1 MTELEAQLLDML
13 NQEREEMDREKQEQ
27 HEFQKAIFELLLPIA
42 EAGKLLAVAV
52 ESLNE
57 QNRLLSEQNQRII
70 DLLQKPSEG
79 DNLETTLRRVLS
91 DFQSSLTASLEQS
104 LKESKS

>member
-27 HEFQKAIFELLLPIA
+27 HEFQKAIFELMLPIA
-42 EAGKLLAVAV
+42 EAGKLLAIAV

-57 QNRLLSEQNQRII
+57 QNRLLSEQNRRII
-70 DLLQKPSEG
+70 ELLEKPSEG
-79 DNLETTLRRVLS
+79 DSLEATLQKVLNS
-91 DFQSSLTASLEQS
+91 FQESLIASLTQS

>member
-1 MTELEAQLLDML
+1 MTELEQQLLSML
-13 NQEREEMDREKQEQ
+13 EAEKQEAEREREEVAKERS
-27 HEFQKAIFELLLPIA
+27 ELRSMLQS
-42 EAGKLLAVAV
+42 LAR
-52 ESLNE
+52 
-57 QNRLLSEQNQRII
+57 QQQQII

-79 DNLETTLRRVLS
+79 DNLEMTLRRVLS